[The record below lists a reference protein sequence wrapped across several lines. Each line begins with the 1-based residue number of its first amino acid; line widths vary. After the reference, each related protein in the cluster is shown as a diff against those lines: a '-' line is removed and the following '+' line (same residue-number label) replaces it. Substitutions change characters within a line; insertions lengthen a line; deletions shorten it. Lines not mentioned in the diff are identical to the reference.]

1 VTSSQRKYLRGLAH
15 KLKPAIYV
23 GKEGVSADI
32 LKATATALDAHELI
46 KIRFVEN
53 KTRKKELAAMICK
66 ETSSNLAGMVGHV
79 AIVYRPS
86 RHAKKRKLNLP
97 AV

>member
-32 LKATATALDAHELI
+32 LKATATALDDHELI

-53 KTRKKELAAMICK
+53 QTRKKELAAMICK
-66 ETSSNLAGMVGHV
+66 ETSSNLAGIIGHI

-86 RHAKKRKLNLP
+86 RHAKKRKLELP
-97 AV
+97 TI